1 MEVQN
6 WTKQEKQRDRSP
18 SFVDVLS
25 HGFLLEEVTLT
36 SLAGAP
42 AGLQPMLQL
51 ILSGQQ
57 CGWVRTPAL
66 GCHCVPIVSSKKAWD
81 LNAST
86 DAAIP
91 RLRFYA
97 RSDDERP

>member
-57 CGWVRTPAL
+57 CGWVRTPAV
-66 GCHCVPIVSSKKAWD
+66 GCNCVPIVSSKKVMGVERKYRWND
-81 LNAST
+81 PMF
-86 DAAIP
+86 AISCTI
-91 RLRFYA
+91 RR
-97 RSDDERP
+97 